1 MHNDAQYEEE
11 INDNV
16 DDEYLDDDYLIQLHH
31 ELKKTKQQR
40 KQAEQDT
47 NLLDNRIKCLRNEE
61 IKAIKRNEQMQRTTD
76 KKISNIQRQ
85 EDELRKKCEFR
96 ERKARE
102 LEEKRE
108 MNKKMKENN
117 RMAIM
122 TKQEENR
129 RKMEEDVNN
138 LRELKKANLE
148 MKNYQK
154 IEDLQNKKTQ
164 ADYIKSQHV
173 IAEEK
178 RKAVELEKKNK
189 IRLELERKILEEEE
203 RIKNAEMK
211 KLILED
217 QENEIMKSL
226 KATTQQHEA
235 LVQSYEKLSSSNKK
249 QY

>member
-102 LEEKRE
+102 LEENGSYFVPR
-108 MNKKMKENN
+108 N
-117 RMAIM
+117 RLLIWIIS
-122 TKQEENR
+122 
-129 RKMEEDVNN
+129 DIIY
-138 LRELKKANLE
+138 LW
-148 MKNYQK
+148 
-154 IEDLQNKKTQ
+154 
-164 ADYIKSQHV
+164 
-173 IAEEK
+173 
-178 RKAVELEKKNK
+178 
-189 IRLELERKILEEEE
+189 
-203 RIKNAEMK
+203 KNAW
-211 KLILED
+211 
-217 QENEIMKSL
+217 N
-226 KATTQQHEA
+226 
-235 LVQSYEKLSSSNKK
+235 
-249 QY
+249 

>member
-1 MHNDAQYEEE
+1 MENEDNQEYIEENEEE
-11 INDNV
+11 V
-16 DDEYLDDDYLIQLHH
+16 LDDDYLINLHRQLQ
-31 ELKKTKQQR
+31 EMKKQR
-40 KQAEQDT
+40 KQAEQEAA
-47 NLLDNRIKCLRNEE
+47 LLDNHVKCLKGEDQKYAKRIEVTRRE
-61 IKAIKRNEQMQRTTD
+61 TQKKQDSIK
-76 KKISNIQRQ
+76 
-85 EDELRKKCEFR
+85 
-96 ERKARE
+96 E
-102 LEEKRE
+102 LEEKRRQKE
-108 MNKKMKENN
+108 DFRRMKELELERKRVQTKMQKDNN
-117 RMAIM
+117 RLAIM
-122 TKQEENR
+122 MKQEER
-129 RKMEEDVNN
+129 RKKIEDDVKN
-138 LRELKKANLE
+138 LKDIKKANDELR
-148 MKNYQK
+148 KY
-154 IEDLQNKKTQ
+154 IEIDDISNKKTQ

-211 KLILED
+211 KLMLED